1 MPFSM
6 HLKMQVDLVY
16 TSYIELPDFSVRIFM
31 KKILFLI
38 LFSSS
43 LLLANNA
50 FDNFI
55 DTQIKIEAKLL
66 DQNLSLDEKVK
77 IKKDQGNNYQ
87 QFFLDYATDKD
98 TNLKVQNPNRDEI
111 NRLKLRLNSNKYRG
125 NTHAVMRDEVLLKS
139 YALRE
144 GIRAAFHEILQ
155 HTSSESRTFYNDKVN
170 DIIVKYFSK
179 YEALDK
185 KNFPSSDIDKSSP
198 VLDALHEAVKN
209 HEYLVN
215 VSHTFSAAVVEN
227 NELVYRTA
235 RFSNSKFF
243 TVINTINKSEYGIKA
258 NSYLSFVHLDI
269 AKVILLIALILL
281 IILAQSIITF
291 IINRVLQH
299 YKIKEEDIEYIQSH
313 ITKIFNMIT
322 SLIIIHLIIVAY
334 LGFDSKSINVSKLF
348 SIVYVILTTIL
359 LYRITNT
366 VAYMKMES
374 IKKSKILKNEV
385 INLSIKVINAFIIL
399 AAIIAILK
407 IFGVNLTAL
416 LSGLG
421 IAGAA
426 VAFAAKD
433 SISNIFGSVSI
444 LMGDVF
450 EQGDW
455 IETKDVNGTVVEI
468 GLRASTIR
476 TFDNALISIPNSE
489 LANKGVKN
497 WSRRSIGRRIKMTV
511 GVTYQSDFSD
521 IRQAIDD
528 IRAMLK
534 KHPGIANEK
543 TSYQNAYRQAK
554 LVSEEDFKGVKRTT
568 LVYMDEYADSSIN
581 ILIYC
586 FSRTVDWAE
595 WLEVKEDV
603 MYKIAEI
610 IEKNNLDFAY
620 PTMTLHQAEN
630 EEPSEQ

>member
-1 MPFSM
+1 
-6 HLKMQVDLVY
+6 L
-16 TSYIELPDFSVRIFM
+16 
-31 KKILFLI
+31 KKILFII
-38 LFSSS
+38 LCFSTS
-43 LLLANNA
+43 LLLANNP
-50 FDNFI
+50 FDDFI
-55 DTQIKIEAKLL
+55 DEQIKIEAKLL

-77 IKKDQGNNYQ
+77 IKKEQGNNYQ

-98 TNLKVQNPNRDEI
+98 DNLKIQNPYRDEI
-111 NRLKLRLNSNKYRG
+111 DRLNLRLNSNKYRK
-125 NTHAVMRDEVLLKS
+125 NTHAIMRDEVLLKN
-139 YALRE
+139 YALRG
-144 GIRAAFHEILQ
+144 GIRSAFHEILK
-155 HTSSESRTFYNDKVN
+155 HTRSESKTFYKDKVN
-170 DIIVKYFSK
+170 EVIVKYFSK
-179 YEALDK
+179 YKDLDQK
-185 KNFPSSDIDKSSP
+185 TYLSTDTDKSSP
-198 VLDALHEAVKN
+198 VLDALRNAVDN
-209 HEYLVN
+209 HKYLVN
-215 VSHTFSAAVVEN
+215 VSHTFSAEVVESS
-227 NELVYRTA
+227 EIIYRTA
-235 RFSNSKFF
+235 RFANSKFF
-243 TVINTINKSEYGIKA
+243 TLINTINKSEYGTKA
-258 NSYLSFVHLDI
+258 NSYLSFIHLDT
-269 AKVILLIALILL
+269 AKVILLLALILI

-291 IINRVLQH
+291 TINRVLIH
-299 YKIKEEDIEYIQSH
+299 YKIEEEDRDYIQSH

-334 LGFDSKSINVSKLF
+334 LGFDSKSINISRLF

-374 IKKSKILKNEV
+374 IKKSKVLKNEV
-385 INLSIKVINAFIIL
+385 INLSIKVINAIIIL
-399 AAIIAILK
+399 AAAIAILK

-433 SISNIFGSVSI
+433 SISNIFGSISI

-489 LANKGVKN
+489 LANKSVKN
-497 WSRRSIGRRIKMTV
+497 WSRRSIGRRIKMNV
-511 GVTYQSDFSD
+511 GVTYQSEFSD
-521 IRQAIDD
+521 IRKAIED

-534 KHPGIANEK
+534 EHSGIANEK
-543 TSYQNAYRQAK
+543 TSYRNAYRQAK

-568 LVYMDEYADSSIN
+568 LVYMDEYANSSIN

-603 MYKIAEI
+603 MYKVAEI
-610 IEKNNLDFAY
+610 LETNNLDFAY

-630 EEPSEQ
+630 EEPFEQSSS